1 MFLLFVPVLVSGVSI
16 LTKTDPAIQ
25 YNQLNMPLE
34 TNLYTNLQGFNGEGE
49 PEMKT
54 FFKFDDSIVDEDT
67 RVYVANRECVFDII
81 APGDML
87 MQCRGRLH
95 RIRDQSVQVLDSFS
109 EHFTFD
115 HVLKHVYVYRHGK
128 ILRLQPQ
135 LANKTVAVWCAN
147 NVRDFNV
154 VSGLLTVLFNNGT
167 IAHNNTVL
175 AHVDPAAYTRLPI
188 FAAPPPTHVASEN
201 KKHKHQHNVLVCDD
215 LMNFFAR
222 DKKSLHLLNDIFC
235 LYAHHLN
242 CAVFNLV
249 QSAFALPPITRNNS
263 TYIILMRNLSDTAQ
277 VKNILVQQF
286 GQKWRGA
293 YEAYQDIM
301 SRPYEAVLLNNDP
314 MAHPSM
320 RILSNFLEPYPVAH
334 VPI

>member
-201 KKHKHQHNVLVCDD
+201 SINSLVFFIIGSLTALIIESCGFQATRLHGKLKQKKVPVS
-215 LMNFFAR
+215 
-222 DKKSLHLLNDIFC
+222 SL
-235 LYAHHLN
+235 
-242 CAVFNLV
+242 
-249 QSAFALPPITRNNS
+249 
-263 TYIILMRNLSDTAQ
+263 
-277 VKNILVQQF
+277 
-286 GQKWRGA
+286 
-293 YEAYQDIM
+293 
-301 SRPYEAVLLNNDP
+301 
-314 MAHPSM
+314 
-320 RILSNFLEPYPVAH
+320 
-334 VPI
+334 